1 MVRLQGH
8 RASQDLTLG
17 APGSTVLLES
27 RRHIECRVVGNG
39 PRANDL
45 FQLLLA
51 HEALEHAELRYSD
64 RALQGVLASC
74 VKEDND

>member
-1 MVRLQGH
+1 
-8 RASQDLTLG
+8 
-17 APGSTVLLES
+17 
-27 RRHIECRVVGNG
+27 
-39 PRANDL
+39 L